1 MSWLRVVATL
11 VKKAFSECCSLQRV
25 YASDGAVNVFNGEAT
40 FGQYLFQGCINLAE
54 VTLSEFPSPRGSTL
68 PDRTRE
74 LAPGCLSSTG
84 IHTLALPKHF
94 GAIGAHACDSCR
106 LLKSVDLCNTM
117 IEEIP
122 EFTFVHCTSLREVL
136 LPATLHTIR
145 VKAFMNCAALVE
157 LAIPPSLKF
166 FGSRAFLDCTAL
178 RRLVKMPGTRK
189 WRGVYAEENAFAICP
204 AMKWPPWLHMI
215 PDMGYTPGPG

>member
-1 MSWLRVVATL
+1 MARLPATPHCQTAFRDCKLLNSVLAPVVATL
-11 VKKAFSECCSLQRV
+11 VLKLFRNAVPCNVCMHRMGLQTCSKVKPIFRQC
-25 YASDGAVNVFNGEAT
+25 
-40 FGQYLFQGCINLAE
+40 LFQGCINLAE

-68 PDRTRE
+68 QDRTRE

-84 IHTLALPKHF
+84 IYTLALPKHF
-94 GAIGAHACDSCR
+94 VATGAHACDSCR
-106 LLKSVDLCNTM
+106 LLKSGDLYNTM

-122 EFTFVHCTSLREVL
+122 ESTVF

-157 LAIPPSLKF
+157 LAIPPSLKYI
-166 FGSRAFLDCTAL
+166 GSRAFLDCTAL

-189 WRGVYAEENAFAICP
+189 
-204 AMKWPPWLHMI
+204 
-215 PDMGYTPGPG
+215 